1 MSVGKEGSQE
11 HIMASCLCW
20 EDLEITTKC
29 PVCLETLN
37 DPKTLPCLHS
47 FCLTCLDN
55 LASNGRRRRQHDISF
70 VICETSIPIPEE
82 NTFRDFPTSFHLDRF
97 KEILTVFNGDQPAK
111 TCMNCNERKMAISY
125 CFVCRYYLCSTCDEA
140 HRLLRVTRD
149 HKNVLL
155 EKGHLLDL
163 LKGPVMC
170 EQEGHEGEGLL
181 CYCHECNECIC
192 HICHDDIHWRHYVVD
207 IKQAAREGKKRL
219 DKILKKAEDE
229 ITANEDAIKKSED
242 IFNSREKELRAAR
255 KNVKATVK
263 KQQ

>member
-1 MSVGKEGSQE
+1 
-11 HIMASCLCW
+11 MASRLCW

-29 PVCLETLN
+29 PVCLETVK
-37 DPKTLPCLHS
+37 DPKTLPCLHL

-55 LASNGRRRRQHDISF
+55 LASNGRRRRQHDISC
-70 VICETSIPIPEE
+70 VICDTSIPIPVE
-82 NTFRDFPTSFHLDRF
+82 NTLRDFPTSFHLDRF

-125 CFVCRYYLCSTCDEA
+125 CFVCKYYLCSTCDEA

-181 CYCHECNECIC
+181 YYCHECNECIC

-207 IKQAAREGKKRL
+207 IKYYTQ
-219 DKILKKAEDE
+219 
-229 ITANEDAIKKSED
+229 
-242 IFNSREKELRAAR
+242 
-255 KNVKATVK
+255 
-263 KQQ
+263 